1 MADKARSFAVIGLGT
16 FGGTVATEL
25 ARFGNRV
32 LGIDI
37 SEPVA
42 GRFADT
48 LAQVL
53 IADGKDENAL
63 REAGLEHYDV
73 AIVAIGEDLEAN
85 ILCAMN
91 ARLLGV
97 ETIWAK
103 AMSRTHHR
111 ILSKL
116 GVDRVIHP
124 EQEIGQR
131 IAQVLNNPMIRDY
144 VSLGNGYNLVNV
156 LVPERLAGRSVGE
169 LKLTERFEVRAIG
182 LMRGTEPIWT
192 ARLLTA
198 PCNATTGCCC
208 WASAPT
214 CDVSRTVSDHGAAA
228 SETTAAPGGACGR

>member
-1 MADKARSFAVIGLGT
+1 MADKTRSFAVIGLGT

-37 SEPVA
+37 AEPVA
-42 GRFADT
+42 ARFADS

-97 ETIWAK
+97 QTIWAK

-144 VSLGNGYNLVNV
+144 VSLGNGYNMVNV
-156 LVPERLAGRSVGE
+156 LVPERLAGRTLYE
-169 LKLTERFEVRAIG
+169 LKLPERFDVRAIG
-182 LMRGTEPIWT
+182 LMRGTEHFDGQFVNRT
-192 ARLLTA
+192 LKCDDRLLLLGKRA
-198 PCNATTGCCC
+198 DLRRFAD
-208 WASAPT
+208 SI
-214 CDVSRTVSDHGAAA
+214 
-228 SETTAAPGGACGR
+228 

>member
-1 MADKARSFAVIGLGT
+1 MADKARNFAVIGLGT

-42 GRFADT
+42 SRFSDA

-169 LKLTERFEVRAIG
+169 LRLAERFDVRAIG
-182 LMRGTEPIWT
+182 LMRGTEHLSGEIAHRT
-192 ARLLTA
+192 LQCDDRLLLLGKRA
-198 PCNATTGCCC
+198 DLRRFAD
-208 WASAPT
+208 SI
-214 CDVSRTVSDHGAAA
+214 
-228 SETTAAPGGACGR
+228 